1 MKRNKSINNKI
12 LLKNTI
18 MKIGAFTGW
27 IIGIASALFNN
38 LLSNYKMEI
47 VIGSLSLFLIYYLY
61 SWNKA
66 SRLKSISLNINDSKI
81 EILEG
86 DIFGINN
93 ELREDRILKVITFNE
108 YFDTQVDDKII
119 SRESLNGK
127 FINNILNGDTNE
139 LDYTIEN
146 DTYLKR
152 KRREINQ
159 NRKSEKKQKYKIGT
173 VLEYKEKYLLTVF
186 SRFNDEN
193 KAEITLSEYIE
204 FLVGFWSELDRVYAS
219 RIIEIPLLG
228 SGIIRFSN
236 IGNRISNQEL
246 LEHMLWSLKI
256 SRVKFNYPSKIKII
270 LNCESLDEI
279 DLFRINEIYKN
290 DYLRY

>member
-38 LLSNYKMEI
+38 LLSNYKIEI

-86 DIFGINN
+86 DIFGVNN

-173 VLEYKEKYLLTVF
+173 VLEYKEKYLLTAF

-236 IGNRISNQEL
+236 IGSRISNQEL